1 MLDRIKKIVKW
12 LIGQGLAENQE
23 GIGELLGY
31 TNKSS
36 FSQLLNGKKPLP
48 ADFIDRLCKLDRK
61 VNKVWITTGIGEML
75 NNSSSYKNG
84 NEVIIDIT
92 KEDNIQYSIKELHEP
107 SNSEYQIPNDG
118 TYRLVPLINSDAVG
132 GMHTINDISYTD
144 EEYIKTYIP
153 FTDALSGDVCIQVT
167 SDSMSPTCPAG
178 CVVQIREVSNWQ
190 EYFGFG
196 SIFVIQ
202 LKDGRR
208 IIKEVTRYDENPK
221 DYVLC
226 VSHNKDV
233 PAEELPKGFI
243 ISVWKVIKILN
254 NRGW

>member
-1 MLDRIKKIVKW
+1 MFDLKLFRKENR
-12 LIGQGLAENQE
+12 LTQMQLAEYLGVTQAFISQVEKGNRPVPNE
-23 GIGELLGY
+23 YIIKIKADGFYKIPELA
-31 TNKSS
+31 
-36 FSQLLNGKKPLP
+36 P
-48 ADFIDRLCKLDRK
+48 AECDI
-61 VNKVWITTGIGEML
+61 VNKNLNITHL
-75 NNSSSYKNG
+75 
-84 NEVIIDIT
+84 
-92 KEDNIQYSIKELHEP
+92 
-107 SNSEYQIPNDG
+107 IPNDG

-132 GMHTINDISYTD
+132 GMHKINDISFND
-144 EEYIKTYIP
+144 EEYIKAYIP

-178 CVVQIREVSNWQ
+178 CIVQIREVSNWK
-190 EYFGFG
+190 EYFGYG

-208 IIKEVTRYDENPK
+208 IIKEVTRYDNNPK
-221 DYVLC
+221 EYVLC